1 MSQNARGI
9 YLNPMHDRAQDWD
22 FLRAWQPNVIRLML
36 PGNHNNPT
44 SVDVN
49 RIKRVHDTVP
59 GATILLRVW
68 DVDDRNFEAHAA
80 MVAEPQQEAA
90 RQVTWWASLFERAE
104 SVGVPRDKL
113 MAGLNNE
120 TGPEKDPALYVYT
133 KRALE
138 LGILHKVRLGV
149 FVFSVGRPSL
159 PGEAEYTI
167 ETFAQLDPLIVA
179 NRGAILLHEYMQPE
193 GMYAVWTDSEGRER
207 KDWTYLMGRDT
218 RWSVKSPIIIAE
230 WGIDGI
236 LYNRHPDPTYG
247 NSGWRN
253 FKDEWPPSRYADEYV
268 ECIRQAHPNVI
279 GICPFISDFS
289 DRKWQSFDLLD
300 AYGEL
305 LARKD
310 LCVKADA
317 PVPPIDTHIPFVS
330 GPAPPVDTVTPA
342 QPPTL
347 NVPPTPQPI
356 APGIIEPRVA
366 QAILQI
372 ESGGRSFGDDGR
384 ILIRFEAHIFRT
396 HLGNDALWSNHFRT
410 DAQRAWV
417 DQMWRGGQGDPWK
430 MIHTGLQADEYAAFE
445 FAQGLVLEA
454 AHKAISMGAPQ
465 IMGFNHARI
474 GYPSA
479 SAMYRAFA
487 DANVQTIGFINFFL
501 SDPTLAEAMHRRDWR
516 TIATR
521 YNGAGNVDAYSKLLQ
536 AAYERL
542 TA

>member
-1 MSQNARGI
+1 
-9 YLNPMHDRAQDWD
+9 
-22 FLRAWQPNVIRLML
+22 
-36 PGNHNNPT
+36 
-44 SVDVN
+44 
-49 RIKRVHDTVP
+49 
-59 GATILLRVW
+59 
-68 DVDDRNFEAHAA
+68 
-80 MVAEPQQEAA
+80 
-90 RQVTWWASLFERAE
+90 
-104 SVGVPRDKL
+104 
-113 MAGLNNE
+113 
-120 TGPEKDPALYVYT
+120 
-133 KRALE
+133 
-138 LGILHKVRLGV
+138 
-149 FVFSVGRPSL
+149 
-159 PGEAEYTI
+159 
-167 ETFAQLDPLIVA
+167 
-179 NRGAILLHEYMQPE
+179 MQPE

-253 FKDEWPPSRYADEYV
+253 FKEEWPPSRYADEYV

-330 GPAPPVDTVTPA
+330 GPAPPVDTGTPA

-430 MIHTGLQADEYAAFE
+430 QIHTGLQADEYAAFE

-542 TA
+542 TAHEPVNHF